1 MYMPTHS
8 YRGEP
13 HTARVCVDQQVLSLF
28 ASGVARIRQLL
39 GHRYQYR
46 LDLAYVIETTCCYE
60 ITTQYI
66 MVARHQNSMAL
77 YTGFLSAFCSR
88 EGKMRLYGLL
98 GGQAHICV
106 QSMWQTR
113 GYGDMLPWGNF
124 DFGPFY

>member
-28 ASGVARIRQLL
+28 ASGVARIGQLL

-60 ITTQYI
+60 ITTQHI

-98 GGQAHICV
+98 GGGGASTYLCAKHV
-106 QSMWQTR
+106 A
-113 GYGDMLPWGNF
+113 N
-124 DFGPFY
+124 